1 MRPAVLQYPA
11 PPGNLPWAFPVASA
25 VITKPP
31 NRGHMA
37 NWFGSMNVRE
47 RRTFWACFT
56 GWALDAM
63 DVQLYA
69 VIMPTLIAVWGMSQ
83 AQAGTLGTA
92 ALLFSSLGGW
102 LAGILADKF
111 GRATVLRYT
120 IVWFALFTFLSGFTQ
135 SFEQLLFTRSM
146 QGLGFGGEWAA
157 GAALM
162 SEVIDKRIRGRA
174 VGSVQGGWSVGYGT
188 AVLLFTIVFS
198 VAPPETAWRY
208 LFFLGLFPAFFAL
221 WIRRYVEEPEVFR
234 EMRATSADRRFQFL
248 EIFGPGLRRRT
259 ILASMLAAG
268 GLGGNYTTLTWL
280 ATYLKT
286 VRNLSVLGTGGYL
299 GVNIFG
305 SFLGYIISAHLSDWL
320 GRRKTFVIMACAAA
334 VTVAAYTLLPLSNTA
349 VLLLGFPLGFCQSG
363 IIAGMGATFAELF
376 PTRVRATG
384 QGFSYNTGR
393 AVGSF
398 VPALVGVLAAG
409 LGLGPAMG
417 LCASCSY
424 VFVLIAT
431 AMLPETRGRELE
443 MAVDEAARSALP
455 RFAAAPVPSFG
466 EK

>member
-1 MRPAVLQYPA
+1 VLQYPA
-11 PPGNLPWAFPVASA
+11 PAGKDLLWAFPVASA
-25 VITKPP
+25 VITNLP
-31 NRGHMA
+31 NRGHVA
-37 NWFGSMNVRE
+37 NWFSSMNVRE

-111 GRATVLRYT
+111 GRAAVLRYT

-248 EIFGPGLRRRT
+248 EIFGRGLRRRT

-299 GVNIFG
+299 GVNILG

-320 GRRKTFVIMACAAA
+320 GRRKTFVIMACVAAL
-334 VTVAAYTLLPLSNTA
+334 TVSAYTLLPLSNTA
-349 VLLLGFPLGFCQSG
+349 VLLLGFPLGFFQSG

-393 AVGSF
+393 AVGSM
-398 VPALVGVLAAG
+398 VPALVGVLAPS

-443 MAVDEAARSALP
+443 MAVDEETRSALP
-455 RFAAAPVPSFG
+455 RYAAAPVPSFG

>member
-1 MRPAVLQYPA
+1 
-11 PPGNLPWAFPVASA
+11 
-25 VITKPP
+25 
-31 NRGHMA
+31 
-37 NWFGSMNVRE
+37 MNVRE

-92 ALLFSSLGGW
+92 ALLFSSVGGW
-102 LAGILADKF
+102 LAGIAADRI
-111 GRATVLRYT
+111 GRAAVLRFT
-120 IVWFALFTFLSGFTQ
+120 IVWFAVFTCLSGFTQ

-208 LFFLGLFPAFFAL
+208 LFFLGLLPAFFVL

-234 EMRATSADRRFQFL
+234 EMLATSGDRRFQFL
-248 EIFGPGLRRRT
+248 EIFGRGLRRRT

-286 VRNLSVLGTGGYL
+286 VRHLSVLGTGGYL

-320 GRRKTFVIMACAAA
+320 GRRKTFVIMACVAT
-334 VTVAAYTLLPLSNTA
+334 VTVAAYTLLPLGDTA
-349 VLLLGFPLGFCQSG
+349 VLLLGFPLGFFQSG

-393 AVGSF
+393 AVGSM
-398 VPALVGVLAAG
+398 VPALVGVLAGG

-417 LCASCSY
+417 LCAASSY

-443 MAVDEAARSALP
+443 TAVEKDAGSALP
-455 RFAAAPVPSFG
+455 RYAVPPVPSFG

>member
-1 MRPAVLQYPA
+1 
-11 PPGNLPWAFPVASA
+11 
-25 VITKPP
+25 
-31 NRGHMA
+31 MA
-37 NWFGSMNVRE
+37 NWFTNMNVRE

-69 VIMPTLIAVWGMSQ
+69 VVMPTLIAVWGLSQ

-92 ALLFSSLGGW
+92 ALLFSSFGGW
-102 LAGILADKF
+102 LAGILADRF
-111 GRATVLRYT
+111 GRAAVLRLT
-120 IVWFALFTFLSGFTQ
+120 IVWFAIFTFLSGFTQ

-157 GAALM
+157 GAVLM

-174 VGSVQGGWSVGYGT
+174 VGSVQSGWSVGYGT

-198 VAPPETAWRY
+198 VAPAEQAWRY
-208 LFFLGLFPAFFAL
+208 LFFLGILPAFFVL
-221 WIRRYVEEPEVFR
+221 WIRRYVEEPQVFR
-234 EMRATSADRRFQFL
+234 DMQATAPRRGGLEFL

-259 ILASMLAAG
+259 ILASLLAAG
-268 GLGGNYTTLTWL
+268 GLGGNYVTLTWL
-280 ATYLKT
+280 ATYLRT
-286 VRNLSVLGTGGYL
+286 VRGLSVLGTG
-299 GVNIFG
+299 
-305 SFLGYIISAHLSDWL
+305 SFLGFNILGSFCGYVISAHLSDWL
-320 GRRKTFVIMACAAA
+320 GRRRTFVIMACAAA
-334 VTVAAYTLLPLSNTA
+334 VTVSAYTLLPLTNTA
-349 VLLLGFPLGFCQSG
+349 VLLLGFPLGFFQSG

-376 PTRVRATG
+376 PTRVRGTG

-398 VPALVGVLAAG
+398 VPALVGVLAASLS
-409 LGLGPAMG
+409 LGTAMG
-417 LCASCSY
+417 LCASCAY
-424 VFVLIAT
+424 VLVLIAT

-443 MAVDEAARSALP
+443 TGVEARAGTTIP
-455 RFAAAPVPSFG
+455 GYAAPIPSFG

>member
-1 MRPAVLQYPA
+1 MLQYPA
-11 PPGNLPWAFPVASA
+11 PAGKDLLWAFPVASA
-25 VITKPP
+25 VITDLP
-31 NRGHMA
+31 NRGHVA
-37 NWFGSMNVRE
+37 NWFSSMNVRE

-111 GRATVLRYT
+111 GRAAVLRYT

-198 VAPPETAWRY
+198 VAAPETAWRY

-248 EIFGPGLRRRT
+248 EIFGRGLRRRT

-299 GVNIFG
+299 GVNILG

-320 GRRKTFVIMACAAA
+320 GRRKTFVIMACVAAL
-334 VTVAAYTLLPLSNTA
+334 TVSAYTLLPLSNTA
-349 VLLLGFPLGFCQSG
+349 VLLLGFPLGFFQSG

-393 AVGSF
+393 AVGSM
-398 VPALVGVLAAG
+398 VPALVGVLAPS

-443 MAVDEAARSALP
+443 MAVDEETRSALP
-455 RFAAAPVPSFG
+455 RYAAAPVPSFG

>member
-1 MRPAVLQYPA
+1 
-11 PPGNLPWAFPVASA
+11 
-25 VITKPP
+25 
-31 NRGHMA
+31 MA

-69 VIMPTLIAVWGMSQ
+69 VVMPTLIAVWGMSR

-92 ALLFSSLGGW
+92 ALLFSSVGGW
-102 LAGILADKF
+102 LAGILADRF
-111 GRATVLRYT
+111 GRAAVLRLT

-157 GAALM
+157 GAVLM

-188 AVLLFTIVFS
+188 AVLLYTIVFS
-198 VAPPETAWRY
+198 VARPETAWRY
-208 LFFLGLFPAFFAL
+208 LFFLGLLPAFFAL

-234 EMRATSADRRFQFL
+234 EMQATSTDRHFQFL
-248 EIFGPGLRRRT
+248 EIFGRRLRRRT

-286 VRNLSVLGTGGYL
+286 VRNLSVLGTGGFL

-320 GRRKTFVIMACAAA
+320 GRRKTFVIMACAAT

-349 VLLLGFPLGFCQSG
+349 VLLLGFPLGFFQSG

-376 PTRVRATG
+376 PTRVRGTG

-393 AVGSF
+393 AVGSM
-398 VPALVGVLAAG
+398 VPALVGVLAAD

-417 LCASCSY
+417 LCAACSY
-424 VFVLIAT
+424 VFVLVAT

-443 MAVDEAARSALP
+443 MSVEEDARSALP
-455 RFAAAPVPSFG
+455 RYAIPPVPSFG

>member
-1 MRPAVLQYPA
+1 
-11 PPGNLPWAFPVASA
+11 
-25 VITKPP
+25 
-31 NRGHMA
+31 
-37 NWFGSMNVRE
+37 MNVRE

-69 VIMPTLIAVWGMSQ
+69 VVMPTLIAAWGMSQ

-92 ALLFSSLGGW
+92 ALLFSSVGGW
-102 LAGILADKF
+102 LAGILADRF
-111 GRATVLRYT
+111 GRAAVLRWT

-157 GAALM
+157 GAVLM
-162 SEVIDKRIRGRA
+162 SEVIDKQIRGRA
-174 VGSVQGGWSVGYGT
+174 VGSVQSGWSVGYGT

-198 VAPPETAWRY
+198 VARPEVAWRY
-208 LFFLGLFPAFFAL
+208 LFFLGLLPAFFAL
-221 WIRRYVEEPEVFR
+221 WIRRYVEEPEIFR
-234 EMRATSADRRFQFL
+234 DMQAKTSGGGGLQFL
-248 EIFGPGLRRRT
+248 EIFGPRLRRRT

-268 GLGGNYTTLTWL
+268 GLGGNYVTLTWL

-299 GVNIFG
+299 GFNIFG
-305 SFLGYIISAHLSDWL
+305 SFLGYVISAHLSDWF
-320 GRRKTFVIMACAAA
+320 GRRKTFVVMASAAA
-334 VTVAAYTLLPLSNTA
+334 VTVAGYTLLPLSDTA
-349 VLLLGFPLGFCQSG
+349 VLLLGFPLGFFQSG

-376 PTRVRATG
+376 PTRVRGTG

-393 AVGSF
+393 AVGSI

-409 LGLGPAMG
+409 LGLGTAMG
-417 LCASCSY
+417 LCAACAY

-431 AMLPETRGRELE
+431 AMLPETRGRALE
-443 MAVDEAARSALP
+443 TTVEEHAGTAIP
-455 RFAAAPVPSFG
+455 GYIAPPVFG